1 MWIEEING
9 RRYILYEHYEKE
21 IATKMVIHAKSAIPT
36 RIKRTVLTQEV
47 LRIMLHTS
55 RNLQWDVVRQHI
67 NRLMLKIQLS
77 GYDQKFRYEVT
88 KSAFN
93 AYQAMMEKEER
104 GIRPIQRPKDWQKAE
119 RMEQKEKKKKNW
131 YKEGGFDSVLFFP
144 TTPDGKLKKMYHH
157 EIRNSGLRIKVIERT
172 GKTLKSA
179 LQRTNPFKTRNCGR
193 TNCFVCSTTGKENCE
208 TEYYLTYWVP
218 GGKL

>member
-1 MWIEEING
+1 
-9 RRYILYEHYEKE
+9 
-21 IATKMVIHAKSAIPT
+21 
-36 RIKRTVLTQEV
+36 
-47 LRIMLHTS
+47 
-55 RNLQWDVVRQHI
+55 
-67 NRLMLKIQLS
+67 
-77 GYDQKFRYEVT
+77 
-88 KSAFN
+88 
-93 AYQAMMEKEER
+93 
-104 GIRPIQRPKDWQKAE
+104 
-119 RMEQKEKKKKNW
+119 MEQKEKKKKNW
-131 YKEGGFDSVLFFP
+131 YKEGGFDSVLFVP

-157 EIRNSGLRIKVIERT
+157 EIQNSGLRIKVIERT